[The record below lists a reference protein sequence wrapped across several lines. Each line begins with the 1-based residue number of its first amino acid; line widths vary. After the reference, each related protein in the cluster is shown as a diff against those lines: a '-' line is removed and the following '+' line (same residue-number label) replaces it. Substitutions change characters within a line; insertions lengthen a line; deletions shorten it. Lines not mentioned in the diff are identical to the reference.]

1 MNESQERREEL
12 LRMSR
17 QKWRKGS
24 IPAVH
29 PRYQHVYRGL
39 YGEHSSEENGGS
51 SFFARMFISFLIF
64 GMFVAADYTGE
75 KIWKYTPSQIVSQ
88 IEYQPD
94 IMTGNW
100 EEKILRRYLI
110 KSRIKALPVFGR
122 HFSFFAYCI
131 LHFGQRENII
141 IQSEGLTNLHIRI

>member
-39 YGEHSSEENGGS
+39 YGEHSSEENG
-51 SFFARMFISFLIF
+51 RKQFLC
-64 GMFVAADYTGE
+64 AD
-75 KIWKYTPSQIVSQ
+75 V
-88 IEYQPD
+88 YQLSD
-94 IMTGNW
+94 LWDVCG
-100 EEKILRRYLI
+100 
-110 KSRIKALPVFGR
+110 GR
-122 HFSFFAYCI
+122 LYR
-131 LHFGQRENII
+131 RENLEIYA
-141 IQSEGLTNLHIRI
+141 LTDRVTD

>member
-17 QKWRKGS
+17 QRWGRGS

-39 YGEHSSEENGGS
+39 YGEPSSEGKAGS
-51 SFFARMFISFLIF
+51 SFFARIFISFLIF
-64 GMFVAADYTGE
+64 AMFAAADYTGE
-75 KIWKYTPSQIVSQ
+75 KIWKYTPAQIVSQ

-94 IMTGNW
+94 IVGGNW
-100 EEKILRRYLI
+100 
-110 KSRIKALPVFGR
+110 
-122 HFSFFAYCI
+122 
-131 LHFGQRENII
+131 
-141 IQSEGLTNLHIRI
+141 

>member
-29 PRYQHVYRGL
+29 PSYQHVYRGL

-100 EEKILRRYLI
+100 
-110 KSRIKALPVFGR
+110 
-122 HFSFFAYCI
+122 
-131 LHFGQRENII
+131 
-141 IQSEGLTNLHIRI
+141 

>member
-1 MNESQERREEL
+1 MENQKGEIGMNESQERRKEL

-17 QKWRKGS
+17 QKWGKGS

-39 YGEHSSEENGGS
+39 YGEHSSEGNGGS

-64 GMFVAADYTGE
+64 GMFVAADHTGE
-75 KIWKYTPSQIVSQ
+75 KLWKYTPSQIVSQ

-94 IMTGNW
+94 IMGGN
-100 EEKILRRYLI
+100 
-110 KSRIKALPVFGR
+110 
-122 HFSFFAYCI
+122 
-131 LHFGQRENII
+131 
-141 IQSEGLTNLHIRI
+141 

>member
-29 PRYQHVYRGL
+29 PRYQHVYRDIWRTFFRRKWRKQ
-39 YGEHSSEENGGS
+39 
-51 SFFARMFISFLIF
+51 FFARMFISFLIF

-94 IMTGNW
+94 IMGGNGKRRW
-100 EEKILRRYLI
+100 ESSSMAETD
-110 KSRIKALPVFGR
+110 S
-122 HFSFFAYCI
+122 
-131 LHFGQRENII
+131 
-141 IQSEGLTNLHIRI
+141 

>member
-1 MNESQERREEL
+1 MENQKGEIGMNESQERREEL

-17 QKWRKGS
+17 QKWGKGS

-39 YGEHSSEENGGS
+39 YGEHSSEGNGGS

-94 IMTGNW
+94 IMGGNW
-100 EEKILRRYLI
+100 
-110 KSRIKALPVFGR
+110 
-122 HFSFFAYCI
+122 
-131 LHFGQRENII
+131 
-141 IQSEGLTNLHIRI
+141 

>member
-51 SFFARMFISFLIF
+51 SFFARMFIRL
-64 GMFVAADYTGE
+64 Y
-75 KIWKYTPSQIVSQ
+75 
-88 IEYQPD
+88 
-94 IMTGNW
+94 
-100 EEKILRRYLI
+100 R
-110 KSRIKALPVFGR
+110 
-122 HFSFFAYCI
+122 
-131 LHFGQRENII
+131 RENLEIYA
-141 IQSEGLTNLHIRI
+141 LTDRVTD

>member
-51 SFFARMFISFLIF
+51 SFFARMFISFLQIYVIIGINRQGTGISLF
-64 GMFVAADYTGE
+64 PVYIYRYMENIPEFFQRAAKTETKPLKKFY
-75 KIWKYTPSQIVSQ
+75 Q
-88 IEYQPD
+88 IE
-94 IMTGNW
+94 
-100 EEKILRRYLI
+100 
-110 KSRIKALPVFGR
+110 
-122 HFSFFAYCI
+122 
-131 LHFGQRENII
+131 
-141 IQSEGLTNLHIRI
+141 

>member
-64 GMFVAADYTGE
+64 GIKNPPAYKPKKKKNNFMQNALQA
-75 KIWKYTPSQIVSQ
+75 Q
-88 IEYQPD
+88 D
-94 IMTGNW
+94 IN
-100 EEKILRRYLI
+100 R
-110 KSRIKALPVFGR
+110 
-122 HFSFFAYCI
+122 
-131 LHFGQRENII
+131 
-141 IQSEGLTNLHIRI
+141 

>member
-75 KIWKYTPSQIVSQ
+75 KIWKSLVCGSFIVESVFGWPG
-88 IEYQPD
+88 IGTFAMSAIGSRDYPV
-94 IMTGNW
+94 IMAYVMLSGFLLVVGNF
-100 EEKILRRYLI
+100 IADLLYAFVDP
-110 KSRIKALPVFGR
+110 RIKRGGASG
-122 HFSFFAYCI
+122 
-131 LHFGQRENII
+131 GK
-141 IQSEGLTNLHIRI
+141 

>member
-64 GMFVAADYTGE
+64 GMVCG
-75 KIWKYTPSQIVSQ
+75 
-88 IEYQPD
+88 
-94 IMTGNW
+94 
-100 EEKILRRYLI
+100 
-110 KSRIKALPVFGR
+110 GR
-122 HFSFFAYCI
+122 LYR
-131 LHFGQRENII
+131 RENLEIYA
-141 IQSEGLTNLHIRI
+141 LTDRVTD

>member
-94 IMTGNW
+94 IMTGVREDRKAVLW
-100 EEKILRRYLI
+100 RRRTCRKRCRKYNPQYRRVC
-110 KSRIKALPVFGR
+110 K
-122 HFSFFAYCI
+122 
-131 LHFGQRENII
+131 
-141 IQSEGLTNLHIRI
+141 EGNA

>member
-94 IMTGNW
+94 IMGGKWKAVLWRRRTCRKRCRKYNPQYRRACKEGN
-100 EEKILRRYLI
+100 
-110 KSRIKALPVFGR
+110 A
-122 HFSFFAYCI
+122 
-131 LHFGQRENII
+131 
-141 IQSEGLTNLHIRI
+141 

>member
-1 MNESQERREEL
+1 MNKSQERREEL

-94 IMTGNW
+94 IMGGKW
-100 EEKILRRYLI
+100 
-110 KSRIKALPVFGR
+110 
-122 HFSFFAYCI
+122 
-131 LHFGQRENII
+131 
-141 IQSEGLTNLHIRI
+141 

>member
-39 YGEHSSEENGGS
+39 YGEHSSEENP
-51 SFFARMFISFLIF
+51 ISGCWL
-64 GMFVAADYTGE
+64 
-75 KIWKYTPSQIVSQ
+75 
-88 IEYQPD
+88 
-94 IMTGNW
+94 
-100 EEKILRRYLI
+100 
-110 KSRIKALPVFGR
+110 
-122 HFSFFAYCI
+122 
-131 LHFGQRENII
+131 
-141 IQSEGLTNLHIRI
+141 

>member
-51 SFFARMFISFLIF
+51 SFFTRMFISFLIF
-64 GMFVAADYTGE
+64 GMFVATDYTGE

-100 EEKILRRYLI
+100 
-110 KSRIKALPVFGR
+110 
-122 HFSFFAYCI
+122 
-131 LHFGQRENII
+131 
-141 IQSEGLTNLHIRI
+141 

>member
-75 KIWKYTPSQIVSQ
+75 NIWKYTPSQIVSQ

-100 EEKILRRYLI
+100 
-110 KSRIKALPVFGR
+110 
-122 HFSFFAYCI
+122 
-131 LHFGQRENII
+131 
-141 IQSEGLTNLHIRI
+141 